1 MLRLMK
7 IVLIE
12 IVVIFILAEIVF
24 RLAFPNYPVYER
36 TQPGVDSNYA
46 YVYFEPEEE
55 LGWVLRKNKTLYG
68 LDGISYKANKQGFRD
83 NKDFVL
89 DNLSL
94 NKKRVMLLGDSFQ
107 FGYFINE
114 DQTCASLLEKK
125 LGEKYQIFNLGM
137 VGYGI
142 DQMYLAYKKYESVIK
157 PDIIILAF
165 IDEDIVRVFEAF
177 RSNENMSK
185 PSFAIKDNKLVLR
198 SFSDSVIFV
207 NIIKS
212 SRIINWFYMQ
222 FYRWH
227 YSKIIT
233 DLIFSDMVR
242 SAQHE
247 KRVLIIIRCPMLS
260 TFGKSSIVKLNK
272 FLMNKYFNYKSII
285 RGEKAVYLDLY
296 DKIAALPEDQREELY
311 LKDDLVY
318 HHPSGKGN
326 DFVSDC
332 IYNIISSKE

>member
-1 MLRLMK
+1 MMRLMK
-7 IVLIE
+7 IIFIE

-24 RLAFPNYPVYER
+24 RLTFPNYPVYER
-36 TQPGVDSNYA
+36 TQPGEYSNYA
-46 YVYFEPEEE
+46 SVYFEPEED
-55 LGWVLRKNKTLYG
+55 LGWVLKKNKTLYG
-68 LDGISYKANKQGFRD
+68 LDGIYYKANKQGFRN

-94 NKKRVMLLGDSFQ
+94 NKKRIMLLGDSFQ

-114 DQTCASLLEKK
+114 DQTCARLLEKK

-142 DQMYLAYKKYESVIK
+142 DQMYWAYKKYEPVIN
-157 PDIIILAF
+157 PDIIVLAF

-177 RSNENMSK
+177 RSNENMDK
-185 PSFAIKDNKLVLR
+185 PSFTIKDNKLALR
-198 SFSDSVIFV
+198 NLSDPVIFR

-227 YSKIIT
+227 YCKMIT
-233 DLIFSDMVR
+233 DLIFSDMVK
-242 SAQHE
+242 SAQNDKKE
-247 KRVLIIIRCPMLS
+247 LIIIRCPMLA
-260 TFGKSSIVKLNK
+260 TFGKKSIAKLNE
-272 FLMNKYFNYKSII
+272 FLKNRYLNYKSII
-285 RGEKAVYLDLY
+285 KGEEVVYLDLY
-296 DKIAALPEDQREELY
+296 DKIAVLTENQREELY
-311 LKDDLVY
+311 LKDDVVY

-326 DFVSDC
+326 DFISDC
-332 IYNIISSKE
+332 IYQIISSKK